1 MLRKHVLAHAAD
13 SCYFQNLR
21 LFLLLYYLTPLSGCT
36 VAFPAFQCQI
46 FFGPSGVSFMRADF
60 ETTWDSD
67 EYLHWTRPW
76 ATVSVL
82 IYPFGVNVMYAA
94 ILFTNK
100 GAIKKGEAADIAFLH
115 HAYND
120 RAA

>member
-1 MLRKHVLAHAAD
+1 
-13 SCYFQNLR
+13 
-21 LFLLLYYLTPLSGCT
+21 
-36 VAFPAFQCQI
+36 
-46 FFGPSGVSFMRADF
+46 MRADF
-60 ETTWDSD
+60 ETNCDSD

-82 IYPFGVNVMYAA
+82 IYPFGVHAMYAA

-100 GAIKKGEAADIAFLH
+100 GAIKEGEEKDIAFLH

-120 RAA
+120 RAWFWEPIDSLRRISAYGRACFVEQQQ